1 MRYLIEKLNLI
12 YEEDISLVRK
22 KASIICES
30 IGISIIQKSRF
41 ITAISEMLRTLFK
54 LLSSVEISFEYVEDR
69 SKGILSSVLKTNNIK
84 NKSQIIEIDK
94 LIKNEV
100 KKLVEIININ
110 MNDPNSITILLGTYL
125 PSGDS
130 QMLKKVLNIRE
141 ELHRRG
147 PSSSYEMIR
156 AHNEELLQLLEE
168 LRKKDELLAKK
179 IEELEEM
186 NRELDRTNRGIIA
199 LTHELENKNKELE
212 EKNSELLK
220 EIIERE
226 KTEKRLKESEERYRI
241 LVENITDG
249 ILVVKNGTILFTN
262 RQAKDILGYN
272 SEDLTGTDIINFFPD
287 QMREKLIRIIESE
300 SEECSEKA
308 CETKIITKEGEEI
321 DVEVVVRNIVF
332 SNEIAH
338 LFILRDIRLRK
349 LLEIERFHTRKLE
362 SMGILAGGIAH
373 DFNNLLTIIMGN
385 LAIAKTKL
393 GEKSDIYKFIEEAEN
408 ASHKV
413 KDLIYEFLEFSS
425 GKLSETRERINI
437 RETLKT
443 TVELV
448 FKKQS
453 IEKSISVQDDL
464 WEIEGSLYQIK
475 RALTNILANA
485 KEAMKDRGKLVV
497 TAENINLENDQF
509 PPLKAGKWVKI
520 TITDTGCGIPEKH
533 IDKIFDPYFSTKER
547 ATKKGMGLGLTIAYS
562 IIKSHGG
569 KIFVYSEEGKGT
581 EVEIYLPA
589 KTK

>member
-1 MRYLIEKLNLI
+1 MRYHIEKLNLI

-41 ITAISEMLRTLFK
+41 ITAISETLRTLFN
-54 LLSSVEISFEYVEDR
+54 LFGSVEISFEYVDDR
-69 SKGILSSVLKTNNIK
+69 AKGILGSALKANNIK
-84 NKSQIIEIDK
+84 NKNQIIEIDK

-110 MNDPNSITILLGTYL
+110 MNDPNSITIFLGTYL

-156 AHNEELLQLLEE
+156 EHNEELLQLLEE

-212 EKNSELLK
+212 VKNSELLK
-220 EIIERE
+220 EINERKKAE
-226 KTEKRLKESEERYRI
+226 KKLKESEERYRI

-249 ILVVKNGTILFTN
+249 ILVVKNGNIVFAN
-262 RQAKDILGYN
+262 RQAKDILGYT
-272 SEDLTGTDIINFFPD
+272 SEDLTGIDIISFFPD
-287 QMREKLIRIIESE
+287 LIKEKLRRIIESK
-300 SEECSEKA
+300 SEECSEKT
-308 CETKIITKEGEEI
+308 CETKIITRKGEEI
-321 DVEVVVRNIVF
+321 DVEVVVRNIAF
-332 SNEIAH
+332 SNEIAN
-338 LFILRDIRLRK
+338 LLILRDIRLRK

-385 LAIAKTKL
+385 LAITKTKL

-408 ASHKV
+408 ASIKA

-437 RETLKT
+437 KETLKT

-448 FKKQS
+448 FKNQS

-464 WEIEGSLYQIK
+464 WEIECSLTQIK
-475 RALTNILANA
+475 RALTNILVNA
-485 KEAMKDRGKLVV
+485 KEAMNGKGKLIV
-497 TAENINLENDQF
+497 TAENINLENDQL
-509 PPLKAGKWVKI
+509 PPLEAGKWVKI

-569 KIFVYSEEGKGT
+569 KIFVNSEEGKGT

-589 KTK
+589 KTT